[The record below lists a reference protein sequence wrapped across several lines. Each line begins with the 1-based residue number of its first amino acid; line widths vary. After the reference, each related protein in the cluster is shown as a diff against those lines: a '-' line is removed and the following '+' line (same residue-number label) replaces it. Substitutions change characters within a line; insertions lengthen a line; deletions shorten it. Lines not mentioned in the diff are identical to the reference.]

1 MFYLTLIAGFII
13 LRIFFYKKAKKSDID
28 ENEIID
34 HDYSSNSE
42 SEAETDAEYENRL
55 ICDATDSMRRAAAE
69 EEPTDDITRDFY
81 DESEKRPDEWTS
93 LSDAEKREVLDRQLD
108 AYMKE
113 GRKKLLDTV
122 RD

>member
-13 LRIFFYKKAKKSDID
+13 LRIFFYKKAKNSDIDED

-55 ICDATDSMRRAAAE
+55 ICDATDSMRRAP

>member
-13 LRIFFYKKAKKSDID
+13 LRIFFYKKKEEDID
-28 ENEIID
+28 EIID

-42 SEAETDAEYENRL
+42 SEAETDAEYENKL
-55 ICDATDSMRRAAAE
+55 ICDATDNMRRAAD
-69 EEPTDDITRDFY
+69 EPSDDITRDFY
-81 DESEKRPDEWTS
+81 DESEKRPEEWTS
-93 LSDAEKREVLDRQLD
+93 LSDAEKREVLDKDLD